1 MPAALTV
8 PNPFSGFIPGRRDLY
23 QAPIRF
29 DRVPRSGFDRFP
41 GSGFDRFPH
50 NRFDRFPR
58 NRFDRF
64 PRNQFNN
71 FEPPDRFQ
79 RIPRRNQLGDFIGG
93 GYWPYFTDPNE
104 IYPDDYDSYE
114 PDVMEAPP
122 GSLSL
127 LTTPPSAQ
135 VFVDGFYAGLAEEFG
150 YSGRPMTIPAG
161 PHRVELRAAG
171 YGTLSFNVM
180 IEPNGIV
187 RYRGDMQRLQPGLG
201 AVAPAAAPAA
211 APAQPRAAKSYYVIP
226 KCYAGDR
233 PPRGPLPA
241 GCDRR
246 NMQTIR

>member
-23 QAPIRF
+23 QAPVRF
-29 DRVPRSGFDRFP
+29 DRFPRSGFDPFP
-41 GSGFDRFPH
+41 GRGFDRNRFDRFPH

-58 NRFDRF
+58 NRFNRV
-64 PRNQFNN
+64 
-71 FEPPDRFQ
+71 EPPDRFQ
-79 RIPRRNQLGDFIGG
+79 RIPRRQQLGDFIGG

-104 IYPDDYDSYE
+104 IYPDDYQFFE
-114 PDVMEAPP
+114 PDLMEPPP

-150 YSGRPMTIPAG
+150 YSGRPMTVPAG

-171 YGTLSFNVM
+171 YETLSFNVM
-180 IEPNGIV
+180 VEPNGIV
-187 RYRGDMQRLQPGLG
+187 RYRGDMQRLQPGAP
-201 AVAPAAAPAA
+201 AVAAAPVAAPAA
-211 APAQPRAAKSYYVIP
+211 APAQPRVAKSYYVIP